1 MTAERMPTGTT
12 DLDTHKDKA
21 DTAEIEATHGEW
33 QTKIILQ
40 RHADYDKRF
49 PENGWINPTD
59 EERENL
65 GRLTEAG
72 AEQAREVA
80 RERVAEA
87 IAQAGPDVDFV
98 VVASPTRWL
107 GHPEFGQRA
116 VETGKIISDEILREL
131 QEAGLPETQLL
142 NLTESIDGDFVRESS
157 KIVEAQM
164 FDNHMSFA
172 DELRAKYGGQN
183 RDFWDAY
190 NADADR
196 ERRKEV
202 GAEGSP
208 ETADRVNELMN
219 VLARWAKVRHTEE
232 PHRKTVIFVVSHHE
246 VIEPYAQHVVGTQP
260 GEFEPKYNDGI
271 EINIDSEG
279 VGHTNIADRTI
290 DVAFAAHGK
299 LPSVDH
305 E

>member
-1 MTAERMPTGTT
+1 MTIEHQPASNS
-12 DLDTHKDKA
+12 DLNTHEDA
-21 DTAEIEATHGEW
+21 TETPEIEVIQGEW

-40 RHADYDKRF
+40 RHTKYESGF

-59 EERENL
+59 EEKERL
-65 GRLTEAG
+65 GHLTEEG
-72 AEQAREVA
+72 AVEAREVA
-80 RERVAEA
+80 KQRISEA
-87 IAQAGPDVDFV
+87 FSQAGPDVDFV

-107 GHPEFGQRA
+107 GHPDLGQRA
-116 VETGKIISDEILREL
+116 IETGEIISDEIKSELR
-131 QEAGLPETQLL
+131 EAGLPETQLL
-142 NLTESIDGDFVRESS
+142 NLTKSFDGDFVRESA
-157 KIVEAQM
+157 KIVEGQM
-164 FDNHMSFA
+164 FDNHIDFA
-172 DELRAKYGGQN
+172 DELRAKYSGQN
-183 RDFWDAY
+183 REFWDAY

-219 VLARWAKVRHTEE
+219 VLARWAKVRHIEE

-246 VIEPYAQHVVGTQP
+246 AIEPYAQRVLGAQP

-271 EINIDSEG
+271 EISIDSEG
-279 VGHTNIADRTI
+279 VGHTTIADRTI

-299 LPSVDH
+299 PPTVDH